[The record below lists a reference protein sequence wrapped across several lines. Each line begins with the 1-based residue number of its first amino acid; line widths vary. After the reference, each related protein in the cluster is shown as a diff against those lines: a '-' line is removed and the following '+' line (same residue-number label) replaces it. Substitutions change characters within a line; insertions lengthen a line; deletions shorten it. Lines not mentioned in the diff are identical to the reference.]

1 MKEFLSRFMKDFW
14 KNVFPA
20 LFGLTFNYTLFIGF
34 RGYLGSV
41 KAGDYETLAV
51 IRLGNLS
58 MFKSAIISNN
68 ILRGL
73 LLFFISILL
82 IAVITIIFKN
92 KEISY
97 TVKLSIMVSVFIIFT
112 LSYFFRNIPY
122 AENDVYDTIESKG
135 EDYITDF
142 TNKEYNKMI
151 TNYVLN
157 RNMKEFISKNLY
169 SQAMNR
175 TIREYGQI
183 SKIEDPIKIY
193 FNEEYTFL
201 SYPVIHGDDQ
211 VVYYNI
217 AFNSK
222 NEISSLFTTLF
233 LIEPGLP
240 FHLIL

>member
-34 RGYLGSV
+34 KGYLGSV
-41 KAGDYETLAV
+41 KAGDYETLGV
-51 IRLGNLS
+51 IRFGNLS

-92 KEISY
+92 KEISS
-97 TVKLSIMVSVFIIFT
+97 TVKLSIMIAVFLIFT

-142 TNKEYNKMI
+142 TNREYDKMI
-151 TNYVLN
+151 KNYVLN

-183 SKIEDPIKIY
+183 REIEDPIKIY

-201 SYPVIHGDDQ
+201 SYPVIHGDNQ

-240 FHLIL
+240 FNLIL

>member
-14 KNVFPA
+14 KKVSPA
-20 LFGLTFNYTLFIGF
+20 LFGLSFNYVFLIAN
-34 RGYLGSV
+34 RCYLGSV
-41 KAGDYETLAV
+41 KAGDDETLAV
-51 IRLGNLS
+51 ITFGNLS
-58 MFKSAIISNN
+58 MFKSAIIRNN

-73 LLFFISILL
+73 LLIFISILL
-82 IAVITIIFKN
+82 IAVIMLIFKN
-92 KEISY
+92 KEISH
-97 TVKLSIMVSVFIIFT
+97 TVKFSIIIAVFLIFT

-142 TNKEYNKMI
+142 TNREYDKMI
-151 TNYVLN
+151 KNYVLN

-183 SKIEDPIKIY
+183 KEIEDPIKIY

-201 SYPVIHGDDQ
+201 SYPVIHGDNQ

-240 FHLIL
+240 FNLIL

>member
-14 KNVFPA
+14 KNVFPV
-20 LFGLTFNYTLFIGF
+20 LFGLSFNYTLLTARSDLRVIK
-34 RGYLGSV
+34 LGDIDTP
-41 KAGDYETLAV
+41 KV
-51 IRLGNLS
+51 IRDGNLS
-58 MFKSAIISNN
+58 MFKTAIISNS

-73 LLFFISILL
+73 LLIFISILL

-97 TVKLSIMVSVFIIFT
+97 KVKLSIIISVFIIFT
-112 LSYFFRNIPY
+112 LPYFFRNIPY

-142 TNKEYNKMI
+142 TNREYDKMI
-151 TNYVLN
+151 KNYVLN

-201 SYPVIHGDDQ
+201 SYPVIHGDNQ

-240 FHLIL
+240 FNLIL

>member
-14 KNVFPA
+14 KKVFPA
-20 LFGLTFNYTLFIGF
+20 LLVSGFNYILLIAN
-34 RGYLGSV
+34 RYYLGSV
-41 KAGDYETLAV
+41 KAGDHDTPKV
-51 IRLGNLS
+51 IRDGNLS

-73 LLFFISILL
+73 LLILISILL

-97 TVKLSIMVSVFIIFT
+97 TVKLSIMITVFIIFT
-112 LSYFFRNIPY
+112 LSYFCRNIPY
-122 AENDVYDTIESKG
+122 AENDVYDTIESKA

-142 TNKEYNKMI
+142 TNKEYDKMI

-169 SQAMNR
+169 SQVMNR

-183 SKIEDPIKIY
+183 KEIEDPIRVY
-193 FNEEYTFL
+193 LNEDCTVI
-201 SYPVIHGDDQ
+201 SCPVIHGDDQ
-211 VVYYNI
+211 LVYYNI

-222 NEISSLFTTLF
+222 NEISGFFTTLF
-233 LIEPGLP
+233 LIKLNT
-240 FHLIL
+240 II

>member
-1 MKEFLSRFMKDFW
+1 MREFLSRFMKDFW

-34 RGYLGSV
+34 KGYLGSV
-41 KAGDYETLAV
+41 KAGDDETLAV
-51 IRLGNLS
+51 ITFGNLS
-58 MFKSAIISNN
+58 MFKSAIIRNN

-82 IAVITIIFKN
+82 IAVITILFKN
-92 KEISY
+92 KEISS
-97 TVKLSIMVSVFIIFT
+97 TVKLSIMIAVFLIFT

-142 TNKEYNKMI
+142 TNREYDKMI
-151 TNYVLN
+151 KNYVLN

-183 SKIEDPIKIY
+183 KEIEDPIKIY

-201 SYPVIHGDDQ
+201 SYPVIHEDNQ

-240 FHLIL
+240 FNLIL

>member
-14 KNVFPA
+14 KKVFP
-20 LFGLTFNYTLFIGF
+20 TLLVSGF
-34 RGYLGSV
+34 YYILLIANRYYLGSV
-41 KAGDYETLAV
+41 KAGDDETLAV
-51 IRLGNLS
+51 ITFGNLS

-73 LLFFISILL
+73 LLIFISILL
-82 IAVITIIFKN
+82 IAVITLIFKN

-97 TVKLSIMVSVFIIFT
+97 TVKSSIMIAVFLIFT

-142 TNKEYNKMI
+142 TNREYDKMI
-151 TNYVLN
+151 KNYVLN

-183 SKIEDPIKIY
+183 KEIEDPIKIY

-201 SYPVIHGDDQ
+201 SYPVIHEDNQ

-240 FHLIL
+240 FNLIL